1 MITMKRAIKNQF
13 QISENKCL
21 AVLLLELGFYLAGML
36 LLAILMRF
44 AIDEGE
50 GTFPL
55 ATILA
60 AFAGAVFLFANF
72 GEDYTSQFHTQ
83 ISLGCTRKEFFV
95 SVLLNHLILSA
106 CGMVIVLALAAA
118 EDALNVWLYP
128 MEEPEFAIFPI
139 LLRYGIAAVLGLP
152 VAAALFGTLC
162 NRFGQSVRVVFFIL
176 WMMFWFGMQWV
187 MDAIFEPEKEIPGL
201 FRGIAGVITA
211 VPSGLWPVVG
221 ALAFLLALGGAW
233 GLMRT
238 QQVN

>member
-1 MITMKRAIKNQF
+1 MITMKKAIKNQF
-13 QISENKCL
+13 QISENECR
-21 AVLLLELGFYLAGML
+21 AVLLLELGFFLAGML
-36 LLAILMRF
+36 ILAILMRV

-95 SVLLNHLILSA
+95 SVLLKHLVLSTF
-106 CGMVIVLALAAA
+106 GMVILLVLAAA
-118 EDALNVWLYP
+118 EDALNVRLYP

-139 LLRYGIAAVLGLP
+139 ILRYGFAAVLGLIA
-152 VAAALFGTLC
+152 AAALFGALC
-162 NRFGQSVRVVFFIL
+162 NRFGQTVRIVFFIL
-176 WMMFWFGMQWV
+176 WMMFWLGLQRV
-187 MDAIFEPEKEIPGL
+187 TDVILEPETEGQAV
-201 FRGIAGVITA
+201 FQGIAKGIMA
-211 VPSGLWPVVG
+211 VPSGMWPVVG
-221 ALAFLLALGGAW
+221 ALAFVLALGGAW

>member
-1 MITMKRAIKNQF
+1 MITMKKAIKNQF
-13 QISENKCL
+13 QINENKCL
-21 AVLLLELGFYLAGML
+21 AVLLLELGFFLAGML
-36 LLAILMRF
+36 LLAILMRVV
-44 AIDEGE
+44 IDEGD

-55 ATILA
+55 ATIAA

-83 ISLGCTRKEFFV
+83 ISLGCTRKGFFV
-95 SVLLNHLILSA
+95 SVLLNHLVLSTF
-106 CGMVIVLALAAA
+106 GMVILLVFARA
-118 EDALNVWLYP
+118 EDALNVRLYP

-152 VAAALFGTLC
+152 AAAALFGTLC
-162 NRFGQSVRVVFFIL
+162 NRFGQSVRIVFFIL

-187 MDAIFEPEKEIPGL
+187 MEAITEQEKEIPGL

-211 VPSGLWPVVG
+211 VPSGMWPVIG
-221 ALAFLLALGGAW
+221 ALALILALGGAW
-233 GLMRT
+233 RLLRK